1 MKKIS
6 CLLIIILS
14 FLLTCKVA
22 VNTAFSKTSRK
33 VGTKTKSTKVQLK
46 EALKLVEQEEYQR
59 ATEILESLL
68 PNVQD
73 VASRNRT
80 LYVLGNS
87 FRRQNKWD
95 KAIEYYQQVP
105 ADYILWD
112 YIKLHI
118 AESYQAQ
125 NDYQNALVWYER
137 FLSDHPKHPTYSF
150 AQYQLALCY
159 MKAENYEAALK
170 IYSQLIDNKLNG
182 YSRAAQYQS
191 GKAYEALGQWQQ
203 AYFTYQHVIDRNSSD
218 SMARDALERIN
229 ALVAAHHHNNIK
241 ITRERRLSMGM
252 VLFDAGKYIQAR
264 NELGRVVSDYRDD
277 LAGKATYFIAQ
288 SYYRQGRYDDAITAY
303 QEIVN
308 FYPTSDYLTRALYQ
322 TALCYERKEQ
332 LTKAQQLL
340 KDFVAQYSWSAWADN
355 ALYEIATS
363 LKHLRQYEDAIK
375 VYTQLTEQY
384 AKSDLVDEA
393 RWDIGWCYFKLGRY
407 QDSITSFQTFVT
419 TFPKSKYVGQAQYWV
434 GKIYEKQNELVR
446 AREIYDKIIREHQWY
461 YSIRAVER
469 IQALFASE
477 NIGVNEN
484 IDISNYRRI
493 NATSD
498 SSLWRDM
505 ERLDSPR
512 ARELIASKAFDDAI
526 TELESLAKS
535 GKQNLKQIYYN
546 LILSRQK
553 EKQFY
558 QAYLDGLK
566 LFRLS
571 DLKNKG
577 NASPT
582 EAYKLIYPFYFQDII
597 TKYSTEYGIDPLFV
611 ISMMREESGYD
622 VDAISHAGACGLM
635 QIMPGTGADVA
646 QRLKISS
653 FEPTMLF
660 EPETNIQI
668 GTWYMKNL
676 MDTFDNNHALVS
688 GAYNGGPGRMKKWL
702 EELDLSDMDEF
713 IEDIPINETRR
724 HIKKVMDSYYIYKEL
739 YPESYALPQISKK
752 P

>member
-1 MKKIS
+1 
-6 CLLIIILS
+6 
-14 FLLTCKVA
+14 
-22 VNTAFSKTSRK
+22 VNTAFSKTSRE

-46 EALKLVEQEEYQR
+46 EALKLVEQGEYQR
-59 ATEILESLL
+59 AAEILEPLL
-68 PNVQD
+68 PNIQD
-73 VASRNRT
+73 ATSRKRT

-87 FRRQNKWD
+87 LRRQNKWD
-95 KAIEYYQQVP
+95 KAIEYYQQV
-105 ADYILWD
+105 AEDYLLWD
-112 YIKLHI
+112 YVKLHI

-125 NDYQNALVWYER
+125 NDYQNAIVWYER
-137 FLSDHPKHPTYSF
+137 FLSDHPKHPTYSS

-159 MKAENYEAALK
+159 VKAENYEAALK
-170 IYSQLIDNKLNG
+170 IYSQLIANKLSG

-218 SMARDALERIN
+218 SMAQDALERIN

-264 NELGRVVSDYRDD
+264 NEFGKVVANHRDA
-277 LAGKATYFIAQ
+277 LSGKATYFIAQ
-288 SYYRQGRYDDAITAY
+288 SYYRQGRYDDAIAAY
-303 QEIVN
+303 QKIVN
-308 FYPTSDYLTRALYQ
+308 LYPTSDYLTRALYQ
-322 TALCYERKEQ
+322 TAFCYERKEQ

-363 LKHLRQYEDAIK
+363 LKNLRQYEDAIK

-384 AKSDLVDEA
+384 AKSDLIDDA
-393 RWDIGWCYFKLGRY
+393 IWDIGWCYFKLGRY
-407 QDSITSFQTFVT
+407 QDSITSLQTLIT
-419 TFPKSKYVGQAQYWV
+419 KFPERKYAGQAQYWV

-446 AREIYDKIIREHQWY
+446 AQEIYDKIIREHQWY
-461 YSIRAVER
+461 YSIRAIER
-469 IQALFASE
+469 SQALFASE
-477 NIGVNEN
+477 NIGVNDNLEL
-484 IDISNYRRI
+484 SNYRRI
-493 NATSD
+493 KATSD
-498 SSLWRDM
+498 NSLWRDM

-535 GKQNLKQIYYN
+535 DKQNLKQIYYN

-566 LFRLS
+566 LFQLS
-571 DLKNKG
+571 DLKNKD
-577 NASPT
+577 NVSPT
-582 EAYKLIYPFYFQDII
+582 EAYKLTYPFYFQDII
-597 TKYSTEYGIDPLFV
+597 NKYSKEYGIDPLFV
-611 ISMMREESGYD
+611 ISMIREESGYD
-622 VDAISHAGACGLM
+622 VDAISHAGAYGLM
-635 QIMPGTGADVA
+635 QIMPGTGEDVA

-660 EPETNIQI
+660 EPEINIQI

-688 GAYNGGPGRMKKWL
+688 GAYNGGQGRMKKWL

-713 IEDIPINETRR
+713 IEDIPIDETRR
-724 HIKKVMDSYYIYKEL
+724 HIKKVMDSYCIYKEL
-739 YPESYALPQISKK
+739 YSGSNTTTRLCQK
-752 P
+752 